1 MINHFTRKVTA
12 RFMSEKELNDFE
24 TRYKAHKYHNSGR
37 ESVNN
42 SEIKAYLNS
51 IKNKTGIEGYMK
63 ELKIS
68 KRVNA
73 VYQFGRVANYVAIN
87 GVV

>member
-1 MINHFTRKVTA
+1 MTNQFTRRVMA

-24 TRYKAHKYHNSGR
+24 TRYKAHRYHKSGGER
-37 ESVNN
+37 VNN

-51 IKNKTGIEGYMK
+51 VKNKTGIEGYMK

-68 KRVNA
+68 KRANA
-73 VYQFGRVANYVAIN
+73 VYQFGRVASYVAIN